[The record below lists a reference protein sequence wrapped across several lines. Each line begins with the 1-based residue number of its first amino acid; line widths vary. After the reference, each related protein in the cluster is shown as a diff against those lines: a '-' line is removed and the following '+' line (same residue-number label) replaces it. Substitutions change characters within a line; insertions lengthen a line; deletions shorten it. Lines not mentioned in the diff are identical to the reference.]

1 MKSVD
6 LPTNANGIETDRRK
20 RKTKALLR
28 QTLTQLLMH
37 KDLKD
42 ITISELTEMADVN
55 RGTFYLHYRDI
66 YDLFDQIEK
75 DLLDDFTVIIA
86 KHKQQ
91 KEVYALPAMLETF
104 KFIAANA
111 QLFIAILRTRETN
124 FFAKVVEMNRPQNQ
138 DEWKKLLG
146 DVREEYYEYYYAF
159 ITSGLYAM
167 LKLWFSEG
175 MPEPPEIMAKL
186 AEKMME
192 NSVRSLSK
200 KS

>member
-66 YDLFDQIEK
+66 YDLFDPK
-75 DLLDDFTVIIA
+75 D
-86 KHKQQ
+86 
-91 KEVYALPAMLETF
+91 
-104 KFIAANA
+104 
-111 QLFIAILRTRETN
+111 
-124 FFAKVVEMNRPQNQ
+124 
-138 DEWKKLLG
+138 
-146 DVREEYYEYYYAF
+146 
-159 ITSGLYAM
+159 
-167 LKLWFSEG
+167 
-175 MPEPPEIMAKL
+175 
-186 AEKMME
+186 
-192 NSVRSLSK
+192 SVRGK
-200 KS
+200 KTIGSTHPLRVKKEIATWEKALEA